1 MSSSDNEGKKPATYA
16 EIEALPPHKVGEIV
30 GGSLYVSPR
39 PAMPHATAS
48 SGLGAL
54 LGSAF
59 QFGLGG
65 PGGWWIL
72 FEPELHLG
80 GDVLVPDLA
89 GWRRERMPTVPNV
102 AFVELAPDWICEV
115 ISPSTAT
122 RDRLH
127 KLPAYARE
135 GVSHAWLVD
144 PLARSLE
151 VFRLEEGRWVF
162 LGGGEGEDKARME
175 PFEAFELDLSLLWI
189 PEESEA
195 K

>member
-1 MSSSDNEGKKPATYA
+1 MSSSGKKDKKPVSYA
-16 EIEALPPHKVGEIV
+16 DIEALPPNKVGEIV

-39 PAMPHATAS
+39 PAMPHAVAA
-48 SGLGAL
+48 SGLGIH
-54 LGSAF
+54 
-59 QFGLGG
+59 LGG
-65 PGGWWIL
+65 AFHSKAGGWWIVD
-72 FEPELHLG
+72 EPEIHLG
-80 GDVLVPDLA
+80 ADVLVPDLA
-89 GWRRERMPTVPNV
+89 GWRRERMPTAPNV
-102 AFVELAPDWICEV
+102 AYVELPPDWICEV

-162 LGGGEGEDKARME
+162 LGGGEAKEKVRME
-175 PFEAFELDLSLLWI
+175 PFETFELDLSLLWI
-189 PEESEA
+189 SEENEP
-195 K
+195 

>member
-16 EIEALPPHKVGEIV
+16 EVEALPPDKGGESV

-39 PAMPHATAS
+39 PATPHAIAS

-54 LGSAF
+54 LLSAF
-59 QFGLGG
+59 QFGRGG
-65 PGGWWIL
+65 PGGWWIID
-72 FEPELHLG
+72 EPELHLG

-89 GWRRERMPTVPNV
+89 GWRRERMPTIPNV
-102 AFVELAPDWICEV
+102 AFVELAPDWVCEV
-115 ISPSTAT
+115 ISPSSAT

-144 PLARSLE
+144 PLVRSLE

-162 LGGGEGEDKARME
+162 LGGGESNDHVRME
-175 PFEAFELDLSLLWI
+175 PFEAFGLELSLLWL
-189 PEESEA
+189 SE
-195 K
+195 KKEP